1 MPKFKKNSNPI
12 MFKRSGFKMK
22 SSLKQLLG
30 PTTSGVTSDVDQD
43 VYGDMGGG
51 PMQAKAVTQG
61 KVRVKATGPG
71 GDTGMAD
78 L

>member
-30 PTTSGVTSDVDQD
+30 PTTSGMDQD
-43 VYGDMGGG
+43 LMGMGG
-51 PMQAKAVTQG
+51 PISQKAVTG
-61 KVRVKATGPG
+61 GRVRVKATGTT
-71 GDTGMAD
+71 DTGMAD